1 MEDLFAKKDL
11 IYCIYQEK
19 SFSKA
24 AQKLFI
30 SQPSL
35 SLMVKKLEAQ
45 IGAPLFD
52 RSSKPISLTSAG
64 QEYIRAAEQ
73 IREIETAFENYI
85 LALKNL
91 ETGTLAV
98 GGNQLL
104 SSLMLPWYISRF
116 LQAYPKIELSLVEA
130 NSTQLENEIK
140 TYINDTDSKRADL
153 EAKFI
158 NHKTST

>member
-52 RSSKPISLTSAG
+52 RSSKPIQMTEVGLR
-64 QEYIRAAEQ
+64 YIAA
-73 IREIETAFENYI
+73 
-85 LALKNL
+85 
-91 ETGTLAV
+91 
-98 GGNQLL
+98 
-104 SSLMLPWYISRF
+104 
-116 LQAYPKIELSLVEA
+116 VE
-130 NSTQLENEIK
+130 
-140 TYINDTDSKRADL
+140 
-153 EAKFI
+153 
-158 NHKTST
+158 